1 MESKQKKVKKY
12 LTELKELPEEIKE
25 DDRPDFKPKVQE
37 IANKPRVEQPV
48 VAHTPQPTKVEQ
60 ENKTEEPFLS
70 KEEPDQ
76 DFIVD
81 DDLIEKPYTSKD
93 IILGVINLISI
104 VFLIFLLV
112 KLPQKAEELKLLRVE
127 NVKFSDINASSVLNS
142 EESLK
147 KSDELKKLFLDD
159 FGVYDFT
166 VEIEKLKSTNSAVKR
181 VSFTSQKP
189 IKDKLGLFGIPAVIV
204 LEGDWESI
212 GNAMNAIE
220 SLPYLFRPISIKT
233 DLNKD
238 DPNVIILNYGGLL
251 YVGEQFTKN

>member
-12 LTELKELPEEIKE
+12 LTELKELPEEVKE

-37 IANKPRVEQPV
+37 IANKPRVEEPV
-48 VAHTPQPTKVEQ
+48 VTHTPQPTKVEQ
-60 ENKTEEPFLS
+60 ENKTEETN
-70 KEEPDQ
+70 Q
-76 DFIVD
+76 DSFDD

-104 VFLIFLLV
+104 VFLIFLLI

-127 NVKFSDINASSVLNS
+127 NVKFSDISTSSVLNS

-189 IKDKLGLFGIPAVIV
+189 IKDKLGLFGIPVVVV

>member
-12 LTELKELPEEIKE
+12 LTELKELPEEVKE

-37 IANKPRVEQPV
+37 IANKPRVEEPV
-48 VAHTPQPTKVEQ
+48 VTRTPQPTKVEQ
-60 ENKTEEPFLS
+60 ENKTEETN
-70 KEEPDQ
+70 Q
-76 DFIVD
+76 DSFDD

-104 VFLIFLLV
+104 VFLIFLLI

-127 NVKFSDINASSVLNS
+127 NVKFSDISTSSVLNP

-166 VEIEKLKSTNSAVKR
+166 VEIEKLKSTNPAVKR

-189 IKDKLGLFGIPAVIV
+189 IKDKLGLFGIPVVVV